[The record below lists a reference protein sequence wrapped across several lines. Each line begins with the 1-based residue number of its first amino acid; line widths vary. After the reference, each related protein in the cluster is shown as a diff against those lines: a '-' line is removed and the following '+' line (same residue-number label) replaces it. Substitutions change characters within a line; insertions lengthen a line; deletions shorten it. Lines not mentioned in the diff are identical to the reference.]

1 MSGVRQIQML
11 FLGLLILT
19 LTGCSWFQKEG
30 PVVQSFEFTDQNE
43 EPFGMKQL
51 KGKVWIADFI
61 FTNCET
67 VCPPMTFT
75 MAELQ
80 EELED
85 QGLEVEIV
93 SFSVDPTV
101 DSPEALKEYI
111 EGFTQNQTNWHLLTG
126 YSQEE
131 IEKFALDEFQT
142 LVHKPSETD
151 QVLHGISFFVINP
164 EGMLVED
171 YSFTEPDLIP
181 NIIDDVKRY
190 QP

>member
-51 KGKVWIADFI
+51 EGKVWIADFI

-142 LVHKPSETD
+142 LVHKPIETD